1 MTDTTEAAAWAIAP
15 EPSETRRHPHG
26 ARAREIWALPAEEA
40 FLDAFLRDVFEN
52 HWRGIRFGPLIE
64 GAAYEWKCPTPPE
77 QISLLDGY
85 LTVMFGNG
93 GHFHLCI
100 GENLGAEAHPTPPEL
115 TARRKPSRA
124 EMFRGFGPDG
134 CPVTWGFE
142 MWNGAGEPMISI
154 FFPNPFIEDDDS
166 LSETPD
172 FTRLAA
178 WRAISKRWLG
188 REREALD
195 EQGRGF
201 RTGGH

>member
-1 MTDTTEAAAWAIAP
+1 MSDAATWGIAP
-15 EPSETRRHPHG
+15 EPSETRTQPDGSRS
-26 ARAREIWALPAEEA
+26 REIWALPAEEA
-40 FLDAFLRDVFEN
+40 FLDHFLRDVFESY
-52 HWRGIRFGPLIE
+52 WQGIRFGPLIE

-77 QISLLDGY
+77 RIGLMDGY
-85 LTVMFGNG
+85 LTIFFGNG

-100 GENLGAEAHPTPPEL
+100 GENRGTAAHPNPPEL
-115 TARRKPSRA
+115 IARRKPSRV
-124 EMFRGFGPDG
+124 EMFRGFGQDG
-134 CPVTWGFE
+134 DPVTWGFE
-142 MWNGAGEPMISI
+142 MWNGAGDPMISI

-172 FTRLAA
+172 FSRLGA

-201 RTGGH
+201 RAGND